1 MVAWN
6 ISLLHNS
13 KPKKDLVAWMNEIVM
28 DEIVMA
34 DVQFTRIKD
43 C

>member
-1 MVAWN
+1 MEHITATQLKAEKRTLWLEY
-6 ISLLHNS
+6 I
-13 KPKKDLVAWMNEIVM
+13 PM